1 MQGNVKCGT
10 MNPLLWPKLV
20 RLADCSGK
28 SSTTWVCKSMQSQ
41 VKREALSSILMQNK
55 VSPLDSFTEI
65 KVFRLSSGPNPPKM
79 STEEEV
85 EVHLEREEHND
96 HG

>member
-20 RLADCSGK
+20 RLADCGGK
-28 SSTTWVCKSMQSQ
+28 SSTTWVCKSMPSK

-55 VSPLDSFTEI
+55 VSPLDPFTEI
-65 KVFRLSSGPNPPKM
+65 KVFKLFSDPNPPKKL
-79 STEEEV
+79 TNEAV
-85 EVHLEREEHND
+85 EALLARKDHND